1 MLPLPNEPELFSL
14 EEVLLIE
21 RLTLDSTLEPAI
33 PELEPIL
40 PLPARDDVR
49 AMAVGVLEYA
59 RTDFGGYA
67 PVADEIMFGE
77 TPARNAEHG
86 CGVDGVVLRFVELQ
100 CKPSEKGACSF
111 FRGAVRDEALRCTV
125 SSMQLTNLAKIQNL
139 LIGPRCHE
147 LPKFAFERGLR
158 ESLYCHTFPY
168 YSHQTKK

>member
-14 EEVLLIE
+14 EEIPLIE
-21 RLTLDSTLEPAI
+21 RLTLDSTLESAI

-49 AMAVGVLEYA
+49 TMSVGVLEYA

-100 CKPSEKGACSF
+100 CKSSEKGACSF

-125 SSMQLTNLAKIQNL
+125 SSIQLTNRAKIQHL
-139 LIGPRCHE
+139 LIVPRCHE
-147 LPKFAFERGLR
+147 LPKSAFERGLR
-158 ESLYCHTFPY
+158 ESSHYRT
-168 YSHQTKK
+168 YSDFYH

>member
-49 AMAVGVLEYA
+49 AMTVGVLEYA
-59 RTDFGGYA
+59 CTNFGDHA
-67 PVADEIMFGE
+67 PVADEIVLGE
-77 TPARNAEHG
+77 TPARDVEYG
-86 CGVDGVVLRFVELQ
+86 CGVYGAVLRFVELQ
-100 CKPSEKGACSF
+100 YKSSEKGACSF
-111 FRGAVRDEALRCTV
+111 FRDAVRGEALRCTV
-125 SSMQLTNLAKIQNL
+125 SSIQLTNRAKIQNL
-139 LIGPRCHE
+139 LIVPRCHE

-158 ESLYCHTFPY
+158 ESSHYRT
-168 YSHQTKK
+168 YSDFYH

>member
-49 AMAVGVLEYA
+49 AMTVGVLEYA
-59 RTDFGGYA
+59 CTNFGDHA
-67 PVADEIMFGE
+67 PVADEIVLGE
-77 TPARNAEHG
+77 TPARDVEYG
-86 CGVDGVVLRFVELQ
+86 CGVYGAVLRFVELQ
-100 CKPSEKGACSF
+100 YKSSEKGACSF

-125 SSMQLTNLAKIQNL
+125 SSIQLTNRAKIQNL
-139 LIGPRCHE
+139 LIVPRCHE
-147 LPKFAFERGLR
+147 LPKFAFERGLS
-158 ESLYCHTFPY
+158 ESSHYRT
-168 YSHQTKK
+168 YSDFYH

>member
-14 EEVLLIE
+14 EEIPLIE
-21 RLTLDSTLEPAI
+21 RLTQDSTLEPAI

-67 PVADEIMFGE
+67 PVADEIVLGE
-77 TPARNAEHG
+77 TLARNAEYG
-86 CGVDGVVLRFVELQ
+86 CGVDGIVLRLVELQ

-125 SSMQLTNLAKIQNL
+125 SSIQLTNRAKKQNL
-139 LIGPRCHE
+139 LIVPRYHE

-158 ESLYCHTFPY
+158 ESSHYRT
-168 YSHQTKK
+168 YSDFYH